1 MKNLSLILTIL
12 SLTLIGCQKKEAT
25 AEAGHDETSEGAIF
39 KEGHGLS
46 FAPETKAAIGL
57 DTAEAENRE
66 IGHAVPLTAQVYRAA
81 DEVAHPGRVEK
92 AGMAYASALLEPKLA
107 EQFKVGDA
115 VKSKAI
121 EGKIVR
127 VDATQQGGVGKSE
140 ILIEL
145 PDPGNTLRVGTF
157 LPIEA
162 GLAKLESVAIPSSA
176 VLETAAG
183 LFAYVQNG
191 ESLLRTP
198 ITTGIT
204 DGQWV
209 EVTDGLYEGDVVATK
224 PVSSLYLIELRAT
237 KGGGHCH

>member
-1 MKNLSLILTIL
+1 MKYLSLILTIL
-12 SLTLIGCQKKEAT
+12 SFALIGCQKKAPV
-25 AEAGHDETSEGAIF
+25 EAGHDDASEGAIF
-39 KEGHGLS
+39 KAGHGLS
-46 FAPETKAAIGL
+46 FAPETRAAIGL

-66 IGHAVPLTAQVYRAA
+66 IGHTMSLTAQVYRAA
-81 DEVAHPGRVEK
+81 DEATNPGRMEK
-92 AGMAYASALLEPKLA
+92 PGMAYASALLEPKLA
-107 EQFKVGDA
+107 EQIKVGDA
-115 VKSKAI
+115 VKSQTI
-121 EGKIVR
+121 EGKVVR
-127 VDATQQGGVGKSE
+127 IDATQQGGVGKSE
-140 ILIEL
+140 LLIEL
-145 PDPGNTLRVGTF
+145 PDPDNQLRVGTF

-162 GLAKLESVAIPSSA
+162 GLAKQESVAIPSSA